1 MKQPTRNPPRG
12 AARTSAARAPAAD
25 ARAQRAAGA
34 VTARTRVS
42 DRWHSWLGHHREMAA
57 EALRRFFATPMASAM
72 TALVIAIALALP
84 ASLQLGMGNFQRA
97 VAGWDGQPQLSVFL
111 RREARATAVERF
123 TESLRGNAAVAEVTY
138 ISPEEALAEFQQTS
152 GLGDAIVDLGA
163 NPLPGV
169 LLVRPANVA
178 ETELEQLAAQL
189 RESALTDSVVLD
201 MAWVQRL
208 ARLTELGQRLSL
220 GFGLLLALGVILVVV
235 NTIRLHIENR
245 RDEILVVKLVGG
257 TDAFVR
263 RPFLYSGLWYGL
275 FGGLLAWLLVAVGVG
290 LLAGPVAGLAAS
302 YGSGYAL
309 QGPGPAYLLGLG
321 GGAALLGLCGAWVA
335 VARHLRAI
343 EPR

>member
-1 MKQPTRNPPRG
+1 MKQPTRNPAKGAGRTATEPRPP
-12 AARTSAARAPAAD
+12 RP
-25 ARAQRAAGA
+25 AGA
-34 VTARTRVS
+34 VTARTRLS

-57 EALRRFFATPMASAM
+57 EALRRFFATPLASLM
-72 TALVIAIALALP
+72 TAVMIAIALALP
-84 ASLQLGMGNFQRA
+84 ATLQLGMGNFQRA

-111 RREARATAVERF
+111 HRDARATAVERF
-123 TESLRGNAAVAEVTY
+123 TEALRDDAAVADVTY
-138 ISPEEALAEFQQTS
+138 ISPEQALAEFQQAS
-152 GLGDAIVDLGA
+152 GLGEALAGLGA
-163 NPLPGV
+163 NPLPAV
-169 LLVRPANVA
+169 LLVRPAAVA
-178 ETELEQLAAQL
+178 EPQLQALAARL
-189 RESALTDSVVLD
+189 RDSALTDSVVLD

-208 ARLTELGQRLSL
+208 ARLTELAQRISL
-220 GFGLLLALGVILVVV
+220 GLGLLLALGVILVVV

-275 FGGLLAWLLVAVGVG
+275 CGGLLAWLLVAVGVA
-290 LLAGPVAGLAAS
+290 LLSGPVAGLAAS

-309 QGPGPAYLLGLG
+309 QGPGLTYLLGLG

-335 VARHLRAI
+335 VARHLRAV

>member
-1 MKQPTRNPPRG
+1 MKQPTRNPARG
-12 AARTSAARAPAAD
+12 AVARSPSAD
-25 ARAQRAAGA
+25 ARVQRAAGA
-34 VTARTRVS
+34 VTARTRLS

-57 EALRRFFATPMASAM
+57 EALRRFLATPMASAM

-111 RREARATAVERF
+111 NRSARESAVERF
-123 TESLRGNAAVAEVTY
+123 TEELRGDSAVAEVSY
-138 ISPEEALAEFQQTS
+138 ISPEQALAEFQQSS
-152 GLGDAIVDLGA
+152 GLGDALAGLGA

-169 LLVRPANVA
+169 LLVRPARVA
-178 ETELEQLAAQL
+178 EAELEQLTSRL

-208 ARLTELGQRLSL
+208 ARLTELGQRISL
-220 GFGLLLALGVILVVV
+220 GLGLLLALGVILVVV

-290 LLAGPVAGLAAS
+290 LLSGPVAGLASS